1 MHSFSLTLVA
11 LAVVLI
17 PLLALAVLVLLVL
30 GLVRIFTGQPI
41 RTSPAL
47 EAQEAALMQELH
59 RNMARL
65 EERLENIE
73 TLVLEREGHKSDS
86 LRK

>member
-1 MHSFSLTLVA
+1 MNSFSLTLLV
-11 LAVVLI
+11 LGVVLL
-17 PLLALAVLVLLVL
+17 PLLALAVLVLLIL
-30 GLVRIFTGQPI
+30 GLLRIFTGQPI

-59 RNMARL
+59 RNLARL

-73 TLVLEREGHKSDS
+73 TLVLEREGHQSSS
-86 LRK
+86 LRE